1 MKTTLRVLSLAALVL
16 GTFWGTYALA
26 NGFRAPDSDP
36 WYFVPQAAGFYLFGA
51 TGWAV
56 LGALARLL
64 RLSLIHI

>member
-64 RLSLIHI
+64 RGSRR